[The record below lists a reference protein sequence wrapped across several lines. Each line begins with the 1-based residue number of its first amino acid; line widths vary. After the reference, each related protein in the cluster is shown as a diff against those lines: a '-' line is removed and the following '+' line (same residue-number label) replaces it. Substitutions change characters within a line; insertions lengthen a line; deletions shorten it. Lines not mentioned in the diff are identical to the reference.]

1 VQVPFID
8 ETRLLAASR
17 SIDPSRL
24 TASERQRNAPGAM
37 FTFVYAPSFAE
48 DYPSSLPRSY
58 TGLFPS
64 RCLVTPSQ
72 PPPPLPDNAP
82 GFGPRL
88 VPGTHTGALSPPGFP
103 TLRTIPATPKLQPAG
118 CNVFGMAS
126 KKESLVLRVP
136 DLGNAPP
143 AAAVVAAMVLN
154 SRCFVCWPYLQEGLV
169 VAVSDA
175 TGRIAASGA
184 MPGTKTFTA
193 SEAGEWASEAARLGG
208 KYLTHQGI
216 DVGRV
221 SVLLHVRTCEGL
233 VKHADGSL
241 QKRFGGAE
249 TPFPLQAT
257 LRKAP
262 GVVDPRMVERG
273 AEEAPPL
280 PRGGAALFL
289 GRSHFGALASI
300 IEGAFACAHVRA
312 CLPARSCARILTR
325 ITCAHRPSG

>member
-1 VQVPFID
+1 MQP
-8 ETRLLAASR
+8 T
-17 SIDPSRL
+17 
-24 TASERQRNAPGAM
+24 
-37 FTFVYAPSFAE
+37 FAE
-48 DYPSSLPRSY
+48 DYASSLPRSF

-64 RCLVTPSQ
+64 RCMVVDTV
-72 PPPPLPDNAP
+72 PPPPLPDATP

-88 VPGTHTGALSPPGFP
+88 VAGTLTGALSPPGFP
-103 TLRTIPATPKLQPAG
+103 TLRTIAAAPRLAPAG

-136 DLGNAPP
+136 DLGAAPP
-143 AAAVVAAMVLN
+143 AATVVATMVLG
-154 SRCFVCWPYLQEGLV
+154 SRCFVSWPYLQEALV
-169 VAVSDA
+169 VGVSDA
-175 TGRIAASGA
+175 TGRVSAA
-184 MPGTKTFTA
+184 GTVPASKTF
-193 SEAGEWASEAARLGG
+193 SKPEADEWASEAARLGG

-249 TPFPLQAT
+249 TAFPLQAT

-262 GVVDPRMVERG
+262 GVVDPRLVERA

-289 GRSHFGALASI
+289 GRSHFGALASV
-300 IEGAFACAHVRA
+300 IEGACSVA
-312 CLPARSCARILTR
+312 
-325 ITCAHRPSG
+325 